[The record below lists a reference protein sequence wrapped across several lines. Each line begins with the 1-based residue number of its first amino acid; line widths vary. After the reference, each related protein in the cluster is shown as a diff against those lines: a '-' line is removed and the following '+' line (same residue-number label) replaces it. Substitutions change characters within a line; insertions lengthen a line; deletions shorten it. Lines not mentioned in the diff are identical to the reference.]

1 MYYNSNQSSNDY
13 YSSYKENMQNQT
25 ESNSLKKII
34 KVGFIILF
42 FALLSVAA
50 VYLVNYFSTEA
61 RDPLFY
67 SKTTLNNSAIEKNN
81 STIENQL
88 SEKEIKLEKVELTE
102 DELPKSIQLQESAS
116 QSIAQIQLNATD
128 TLKKGNNVDKKIE
141 AAIKN
146 KISNIAQTNNI
157 NPKDIALIVEIIMA
171 QMNNVSEPTLEEQLV
186 HAQEQKMVKQ
196 DLKDINHYNK
206 VVINSNMEQE
216 PNSELMQ
223 LRDNLNTIMEDSTQ
237 TNNSSSYSKAIEKEI
252 AVRSNEMKIIIVQKG
267 DTLSKIAEKAYGD
280 KNAYPKIFIANP
292 EVLKN
297 PNEIFVGQ
305 KLRIPS

>member
-1 MYYNSNQSSNDY
+1 MYYNSNQSSNNY
-13 YSSYKENMQNQT
+13 YSSYKENMQNQA

-50 VYLVNYFSTEA
+50 VYLVNYFSTDA

-81 STIENQL
+81 TTIENQL

-102 DELPKSIQLQESAS
+102 DELPKSIQLQESTS
-116 QSIAQIQLNATD
+116 QNIAQIQLNATD
-128 TLKKGNNVDKKIE
+128 TLNQKNSVDKKIE
-141 AAIKN
+141 TSIEN
-146 KISNIAQTNNI
+146 KVSSIPQTKHI

-171 QMNNVSEPTLEEQLV
+171 QMNNGSKPTLEEQLA

-206 VVINSNMEQE
+206 VVIDSNIEQE
-216 PNSELMQ
+216 PNSELMK
-223 LRDNLNTIMEDSTQ
+223 LRDNLNTMMEESTQ
-237 TNNSSSYSKAIEKEI
+237 TNSSSNYSKAIEKEI
-252 AVRSNEMKIIIVQKG
+252 SVRSNEMKIIIVQKG

>member
-67 SKTTLNNSAIEKNN
+67 SKATLNNSAIKNK
-81 STIENQL
+81 L

-102 DELPKSIQLQESAS
+102 DKLPKSIQLQESTS
-116 QSIAQIQLNATD
+116 QNIAQIQLNATD
-128 TLKKGNNVDKKIE
+128 TLEKKNNVDKQVE
-141 AAIKN
+141 AAIEN
-146 KISNIAQTNNI
+146 KVSSITQTKNI

-171 QMNNVSEPTLEEQLV
+171 QMNSGSEPTLEEQLV

-206 VVINSNMEQE
+206 VVIDSNIEQE
-216 PNSELMQ
+216 QSSELMK
-223 LRDNLNTIMEDSTQ
+223 LRDNLNTMMEESTQ
-237 TNNSSSYSKAIEKEI
+237 TNNSSNYSKAIEKEI

-297 PNEIFVGQ
+297 PNEIFIGQ